1 MTKNFSNDLF
11 SALRLALVASLF
23 LGPVAGLAAY
33 KADPRPASKGAG
45 FVLLMSLQRGALG

>member
-1 MTKNFSNDLF
+1 MTRNFSNSLF
-11 SALRLALVASLF
+11 STLRLVVVASVF